1 MRISLRKAPMLLSAL
16 LALVVLFSS
25 VPAVHAANTTATV
38 NKKVYITSK
47 SYVQLLDAN
56 LIPSASGATASFT
69 FTFFNGDNSDII
81 LNDYWARLKTT
92 GGAKLKLSLLD
103 QSKKKIAPNSSV
115 QLTYYSEV
123 GANIT
128 LSQLIVSIVK
138 FDFSVSGYE
147 RTVAQF
153 TFPKDYTNEV
163 KDGGFKPIQ
172 INNSSVNMRVDQI
185 NVVKKDDNFVM
196 NLTYVARNTSKFG
209 VSIPGYNYY
218 VSTPAGLFK
227 LTLKKA
233 EDANLLLEP
242 TVLNAVRL
250 TGSLPATLSTKN
262 WKFIITNN
270 AGAEGNTVELPVVIF
285 DIPFQVGNATPETS
299 SDTAMLS
306 SDYGTYELK
315 LTNVQRLPW
324 TTKDE
329 VITEI
334 KIANKESVFLPMP
347 KLNGQLV
354 IDDNIKLESKQIM
367 STDEI
372 GIAPG
377 ETKTVHYVGQIP
389 FNYAWKKLMLELSEN
404 SSEDGAATSS
414 IQLTNSK
421 ITPVKT
427 IKLNETYKQSVLGWQ
442 LSAKVSDVRTYK
454 NDDSDLFTVYLDIT
468 NDQNRSTQLSSWA
481 GYFKTADG
489 LYYEAKSIKSPNLIK
504 PTNKEQLIVY
514 AELPVDSNKE
524 GIQLYLGEA
533 FDENGII
540 KGNGT
545 AQGYVRPILLELPAE
560 NKEITSF
567 NNLKVGPYTFDM
579 TMLVAFINEGIL
591 SLDLG
596 ATLNKDRSYDGFTQ
610 NKIILELERE
620 STGQIILTHVI
631 DLEKAAEG
639 GTLWK
644 VGSNYH
650 VIKKDLS
657 KVPVWD
663 SYTLNIYEPLE
674 NHKRKI
680 ASKEIKWSPHKN
692 WMADT
697 NN

>member
-1 MRISLRKAPMLLSAL
+1 MRLFLRKAPMLLSAL

-25 VPAVHAANTTATV
+25 VPAVHAANATTTV

-47 SYVQLLDAN
+47 SYVELLDAN

-69 FTFFNGDNSDII
+69 FTFYNGDNSDII

-128 LSQLIVSIVK
+128 LSQLVISIVK

-163 KDGGFKPIQ
+163 KAGGFKKVQ

-185 NVVKKDDNFVM
+185 NVVKKDDNFVF

-209 VSIPGYNYY
+209 VSIPNYNYY

-227 LTLKKA
+227 LALKKA

-250 TGSLPATLSTKN
+250 TGSLPASLSTKN

-270 AGAEGNTVELPVVIF
+270 AGAEGSTVELPVVIF
-285 DIPFQVGNATPETS
+285 DIPFQVGNAAPETS
-299 SDTAMLS
+299 SDTATLS
-306 SDYGTYELK
+306 SDNGTYELK
-315 LTNVQRLPW
+315 LTKVQRLPW
-324 TTKDE
+324 ITKDE
-329 VITEI
+329 VIAEVTI
-334 KIANKESVFLPMP
+334 KNKESVFLPMP
-347 KLNGQLV
+347 ALAGLLV
-354 IDDNIKLESKQIM
+354 IDENIKLQSKQIM
-367 STDEI
+367 STEEI

-377 ETKTVHYVGQIP
+377 ETKTVQYVGQIP
-389 FNYAWKKLMLELSEN
+389 FNYTWKKLMLELSEN
-404 SSEDGAATSS
+404 QGEDKAVTSV
-414 IQLTNSK
+414 QLTNSK
-421 ITPVKT
+421 LTAVRTVKA
-427 IKLNETYKQSVLGWQ
+427 NETYKQTVLG
-442 LSAKVSDVRTYK
+442 SEFTANISDVKTYK
-454 NDDSDLFTVYLDIT
+454 NDDSDLFTVYLDVQ

-481 GYFKTADG
+481 GFFKTADG
-489 LYYEAKSIKSPNLIK
+489 QYYEAKSIKSTNLIK
-504 PTNKEQLIVY
+504 PANKEQLIVY
-514 AELPVDSNKE
+514 AELPVDSNKD

-533 FDENGII
+533 FDDNGII

-545 AQGYVRPILLELPAE
+545 AQGYVRPILLELPTE
-560 NKEITSF
+560 NHETNSF
-567 NNLKVGPYTFDM
+567 KNLKVGPYTFDL
-579 TMLVAFINEGIL
+579 TYFNAFMDAGT
-591 SLDLG
+591 LDLDMG
-596 ATLNKDRSYDGFTQ
+596 ATLSKDRAYDGFTQ
-610 NKIILELERE
+610 NKVIMELEKE
-620 STGQIILTHVI
+620 STGQIILSHVI
-631 DLEKAAEG
+631 DLEKAGSG

-644 VGSNYH
+644 VGANYH
-650 VIKKDLS
+650 EIKKDLTNT
-657 KVPVWD
+657 PVWD
-663 SYTLNIYEPLE
+663 QYTLNLYEPLE
-674 NHKRKI
+674 DHKRLI
-680 ASKEIKWSPHKN
+680 ASKEIRWSPYIN
-692 WMADT
+692 WMAD